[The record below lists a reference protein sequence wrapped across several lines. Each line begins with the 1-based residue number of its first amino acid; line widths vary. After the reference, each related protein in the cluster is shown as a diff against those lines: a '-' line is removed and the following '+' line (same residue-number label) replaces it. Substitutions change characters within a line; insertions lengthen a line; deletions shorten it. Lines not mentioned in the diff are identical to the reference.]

1 MKPELEVPQLQ
12 ITTSHTIWSDSNST
26 SSWKCQRRIA
36 VGLKIW
42 STEPQSEALR
52 KYFSCVDE
60 LRSDVSHMEVE
71 AQQKETLA
79 GQNERID
86 LVVASGNR
94 RMGERQGSAW
104 NELRSEL
111 SREVSEPVS
120 ETGRA

>member
-1 MKPELEVPQLQ
+1 M
-12 ITTSHTIWSDSNST
+12 
-26 SSWKCQRRIA
+26 
-36 VGLKIW
+36 GLKIW